1 MPGARIE
8 QAFGRRRCQVQHV
21 IGQTGQTLQAVGIIE
36 ISEQRPGTGG
46 APFGQPAGIAQ
57 HGMDAIAADKA
68 GKSAAGNVS
77 AADDEYFLHGCIVA
91 DQSGEPMSYQITVQ
105 PSGSQF
111 VAEPDETILEAA
123 LRQGLTMPYGCKDGA
138 CGACK
143 GKVLDGSVE
152 HGKSQAHT
160 LSEADKAAGLTLYCC
175 ATAKSDLVVECKQMS
190 SASNFPIKILPAR
203 IEKLERVAPDVI
215 DLHLRLPGSEQF
227 QFLAGQYIDF
237 LLKDGKRRSYSLANA
252 PRADGIIEL
261 HIRLVPGGLFTEQV
275 FNTLKVRDILRFE
288 GPLGGFFLRQDSTKP
303 VILLAGGTGFAP
315 LKAIVEQAIVEH
327 SGRPL
332 HIYWGAKARADL
344 YMHELPEKWAAEH
357 PHIKYVP
364 VLSEPAASD
373 AWNGRTGFVHQ
384 AVLADFPDLAGY
396 QVYACGSPVMID
408 AAKKDFVEQCGLP
421 EEEFFAD
428 AFTFASH

>member
-1 MPGARIE
+1 
-8 QAFGRRRCQVQHV
+8 VQHM
-21 IGQTGQTLQAVGIIE
+21 IGQTGQPSQTGWFVE
-36 ISEQRPGTGG
+36 IGKHGRDAG
-46 APFGQPAGIAQ
+46 AAPLGHPAGIAQ
-57 HGMDAIAADKA
+57 HGIDAIAADKT

-77 AADDEYFLHGCIVA
+77 AADDQYFLHGCIVA
-91 DQSGEPMSYQITVQ
+91 DDQGEPMSHQITVQ
-105 PSGSQF
+105 PSGRQF
-111 VAEPDETILEAA
+111 AAEAGETVLEAA

-143 GKVLDGSVE
+143 GKVVEGSVD
-152 HGKSQAHT
+152 HGKSQAHALT
-160 LSEADKAAGLTLYCC
+160 EADKATGLTLYCC
-175 ATAKSDLVVECKQMS
+175 ATAQSDLVIECKQMS
-190 SASNFPIKILPAR
+190 SASDFPIKILPAR
-203 IEKLERVAPDVI
+203 IEKLERVAHDVI

-252 PRADGIIEL
+252 MRTDGIIEL

-288 GPLGGFFLRQDSTKP
+288 GPLGGFFLRQDSKKP

-315 LKAIVEQAIVEH
+315 LKAIVEQAIADKSE
-327 SGRPL
+327 RPL

-344 YMHELPEKWAAEH
+344 YMHALPEKWAAEY

-364 VLSEPAASD
+364 VLSEPDAGD

-384 AVLADFPDLAGY
+384 AVLNDFPDLSGY

-408 AAKKDFVEQCGLP
+408 AAKKDFVEQSKLP

-428 AFTFASH
+428 AFTFASHTA